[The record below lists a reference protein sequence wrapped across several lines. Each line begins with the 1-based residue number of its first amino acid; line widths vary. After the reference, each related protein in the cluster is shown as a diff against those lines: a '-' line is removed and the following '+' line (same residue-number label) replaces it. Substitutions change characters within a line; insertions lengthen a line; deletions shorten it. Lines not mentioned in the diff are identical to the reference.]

1 MSKGS
6 QTDTRGKGEVETRAD
21 RPAQPGSRRGLG
33 WPDLPV
39 LLRKRNQPLIS
50 KFGSEVKFWKRKN
63 ILQAGQVKFVCGLDV
78 TPE

>member
-1 MSKGS
+1 MAWGGHIF
-6 QTDTRGKGEVETRAD
+6 Q
-21 RPAQPGSRRGLG
+21 
-33 WPDLPV
+33 
-39 LLRKRNQPLIS
+39 RNQLLIS